1 MKHKT
6 GTRKQWLAARLKLLE
21 AEKELTRRS
30 DDLAR
35 RRRSSRG
42 FGSIRS
48 IDSRPTRAAPRWQT
62 SSEGAH
68 SSSSI
73 ISCLGLTTRRGVR
86 PAPRWRTA
94 STASQSTY
102 PTTMSHLRRCRG
114 LLSRSCRRTSGGW
127 GGRSPGRHR
136 LAATSTST

>member
-1 MKHKT
+1 M
-6 GTRKQWLAARLKLLE
+6 ARSS
-21 AEKELTRRS
+21 AQARW
-30 DDLAR
+30 R
-35 RRRSSRG
+35 RRRSSRGAVMTLPGSGRSCHG

-114 LLSRSCRRTSGGW
+114 LLSRSCRRRSGGW
-127 GGRSPGRHR
+127 GGRFPGRHH